1 METAIEYLLK
11 SAGVLSIFVLVY
23 HFLLRRLT
31 FFNANRWFLLAGIAA
46 SMLFPLV
53 EITQTVYV
61 EQPEQ
66 IIYLPQQLATPMAS
80 VLQQPI
86 VEETAVAF
94 DYAMLFFYLYLAI
107 SIFFIGKMMVELS
120 SLRSLI
126 RSGDKKRSGKFVIV
140 TLSRKL
146 TPFSFFNYICY
157 STSDQQSPELDLIL
171 EHEKVHAREWH
182 SIDLIASH
190 VFKAIFWINPLV
202 WLLKRQIGENLEFIA
217 DSKAKTQNTTG
228 ISYERTLLSTAASHM
243 QPALANNFF
252 TPFIKKRIVML
263 QKEASATWNAYKYA
277 LILPVIVL
285 FLYSFNVVEEIE
297 YIKKDNIQKLD
308 SVKNNKSQ
316 PFLKDLFENART
328 AAEEE
333 VEIAQELWSKDP
345 ILDFDHTINFSIE
358 PSSTE
363 EYLEEKKTYLKKEYD
378 VDFDFSKLKIKRGKI
393 VRIKISIDDNN
404 GYKGSQ
410 EYNATDGIKS
420 ICIKGV
426 IKGDSKSWSMGD
438 CTGVA
443 NKNSYSTITSSYT
456 YTSDPDSLVKSGD
469 SLITLAQMEEQIAK
483 GEAMN
488 AVIFSMMESNNGK
501 SIDSL
506 LNIGSFQFIDVDSLK
521 NKIQARLKNVHLDS
535 LNVIYFDSPKTV
547 HTSKNG
553 VSTTITENVSIEK
566 LDLGENPPLM
576 IINGR
581 ETAVEIAD
589 LIDPKLIESM
599 TVLKDKEA
607 TSLYGNGAK
616 NGVVLITT
624 KNADMDNRRATI
636 MSKKQEMLQ
645 RREEMK
651 ASYTARRDSLISN
664 RIELKE
670 GKRAEIEERKETMST
685 KNAKKENRRAIINS
699 KKQKILQN
707 REETKASYTARR
719 DSLIS
724 NRIELKEGMRAEMEE
739 KREAM
744 IALRDNSRKDGV
756 YSGYIYNNGTY
767 FYVSENNETQFF
779 DRWGNKRFV
788 LNKSYDG
795 KSGASGKVIMD
806 GEQYNFLVVG
816 KNFTLSDNEGNHYD
830 GLGKRLMLEN
840 DKGYLLGYKGHGRVS
855 TDSVETF
862 YLTDVS
868 EKKFDD
874 LKKDLEDAGHTFKL
888 KTHRMKNDRLVK
900 LKFDIDGSQY
910 AYQST
915 AGYKELKVVFKNGS
929 GSPSI
934 SMIPFE

>member
-358 PSSTE
+358 PTSTE

-581 ETAVEIAD
+581 ETDAEIAN
-589 LIDPKLIESM
+589 LIDPKLIQSM
-599 TVLKDKEA
+599 TVLKNKEA

-624 KNADMDNRRATI
+624 KNADMDNRRAMI
-636 MSKKQEMLQ
+636 ISKKQEMLQ
-645 RREEMK
+645 R
-651 ASYTARRDSLISN
+651 
-664 RIELKE
+664 
-670 GKRAEIEERKETMST
+670 
-685 KNAKKENRRAIINS
+685 
-699 KKQKILQN
+699 

-739 KREAM
+739 RREAM

-806 GEQYNFLVVG
+806 GEQYNFLIVG

-915 AGYKELKVVFKNGS
+915 AGYKELKIVFKNGS

>member
-46 SMLFPLV
+46 SILFPLV

-66 IIYLPQQLATPMAS
+66 VVYLPQQLATPMAS
-80 VLQQPI
+80 VLQQSM

-94 DYAMLFFYLYLAI
+94 DYAMLFFYLYIAI
-107 SIFFIGKMMVELS
+107 SIFFIGKMIVELS

-190 VFKAIFWINPLV
+190 LFKALFWINPLV

-217 DSKAKTQNTTG
+217 DSKAKVKNTTG
-228 ISYERTLLSTAASHM
+228 ISYERTLLSAAASHM

-263 QKEASATWNAYKYA
+263 QKEASANWNAYKYA

-297 YIKKDNIQKLD
+297 YVKNENALQMD
-308 SVKNNKSQ
+308 SVTNNNDESSII
-316 PFLKDLFENART
+316 DTIENAT
-328 AAEEE
+328 TTSEEE

-358 PSSTE
+358 PTSTE
-363 EYLEEKKTYLKKEYD
+363 EYLDEKKTYLKKEYN
-378 VDFDFSKLKIKRGKI
+378 VDFNYSKLKIKRGKI
-393 VRIKISIDDNN
+393 VRIKISLDDNN

-410 EYNATDGIKS
+410 EYSATGGIKS
-420 ICIKGV
+420 ICVKGV

-438 CTGVA
+438 CKGVA

-456 YTSDPDSLVKSGD
+456 YTSDSDSLVKSGD
-469 SLITLAQMEEQIAK
+469 SLITIAQMEELIAQE
-483 GEAMN
+483 EARN
-488 AVIFSMMESNNGK
+488 AVVFSMMESTNGK
-501 SIDSL
+501 NIDSL
-506 LNIGSFQFIDVDSLK
+506 LNSGSFQFDDVDSLK
-521 NKIQARLKNVHLDS
+521 NKIQARLKNVQLDS
-535 LNVIYFDSPKTV
+535 LNVIYFDYPKTV

-566 LDLGENPPLM
+566 LDLGENSALM
-576 IINGR
+576 IVNGK
-581 ETAVEIAD
+581 ETNAEIAN
-589 LIDPKLIESM
+589 LIDPKLIESVS
-599 TVLKDKEA
+599 VLKNKEA
-607 TSLYGNGAK
+607 TSLYGEKAT

-624 KNADMDNRRATI
+624 KNTDIDNRRALI
-636 MSKKQEMLQ
+636 ISKKQEMLQ
-645 RREEMK
+645 KREEMK
-651 ASYTARRDSLISN
+651 AGYAARRDSLISK
-664 RIELKE
+664 RTEVKE
-670 GKRAEIEERKETMST
+670 GRRSQYQQRRDSLINKRTEIKEARRAEIEEK
-685 KNAKKENRRAIINS
+685 
-699 KKQKILQN
+699 
-707 REETKASYTARR
+707 
-719 DSLIS
+719 
-724 NRIELKEGMRAEMEE
+724 RAEM
-739 KREAM
+739 KK
-744 IALRDNSRKDGV
+744 STVK
-756 YSGYIYNNGTY
+756 YSSDVQYQSSGNDVNKPEGSSYAYINGQVHYYRVKGKSTEIYN
-767 FYVSENNETQFF
+767 
-779 DRWGNKRFV
+779 RWGIKIFSIDGAMNGENDISDSITLENKE
-788 LNKSYDG
+788 LNV
-795 KSGASGKVIMD
+795 KVHNAFI
-806 GEQYNFLVVG
+806 
-816 KNFTLSDNEGNHYD
+816 TLYDNEGNFYN
-830 GLGKRLMLEN
+830 GKAEVIKEPVFMQETPKEVLNALRPET
-840 DKGYLLGYKGHGRVS
+840 GYSYQVGVVKNSVQGDFPQ
-855 TDSVETF
+855 TDTDNAAVKTF
-862 YLTDVS
+862 YLIDVS
-868 EKKFDD
+868 EKKFDS

-915 AGYKELKVVFKNGS
+915 AGYKELKIVFKEGS
-929 GSPSI
+929 DSPSI
-934 SMIPFE
+934 SMVPFK